1 MEYKIKKQKKLEKEL
16 NLKIYEDPYNSRLFV
31 EFYSDDRKFILQRSF
46 QNTIFGQ
53 KESEEFSK
61 SLKNLK
67 ELKARLGYTK

>member
-16 NLKIYEDPYNSRLFV
+16 NLKIYEDLYTSRLFV

-46 QNTIFGQ
+46 QNTIVGQ

-67 ELKARLGYTK
+67 DLKLRLRYTK

>member
-31 EFYSDDRKFILQRSF
+31 EFSSDDRKFILQRSF

-53 KESEEFSK
+53 KECDEFSK

-67 ELKARLGYTK
+67 DLKTRLGYTK

>member
-1 MEYKIKKQKKLEKEL
+1 MEYKIRKQKKLEKEL

-53 KESEEFSK
+53 KV
-61 SLKNLK
+61 
-67 ELKARLGYTK
+67 